1 MTRQSPG
8 HRALAAIR
16 KKDSNGKDDGVALPG
31 PLANAIGTV
40 R

>member
-8 HRALAAIR
+8 RRAPCRNLE
-16 KKDSNGKDDGVALPG
+16 KDGNGKDGVALPG
-31 PLANAIGTV
+31 PLANAFGAV